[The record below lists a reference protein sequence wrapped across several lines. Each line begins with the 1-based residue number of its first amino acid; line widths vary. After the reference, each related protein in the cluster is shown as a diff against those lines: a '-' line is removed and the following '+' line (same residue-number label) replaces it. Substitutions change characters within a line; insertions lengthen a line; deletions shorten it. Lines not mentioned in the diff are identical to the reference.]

1 MNRRAEEAMLLSDPL
16 ITAANLRHDRLYGRN
31 YEQFGWRSGFV
42 PASPKRD
49 RDSIW
54 QWHRAQGDSL
64 LT

>member
-1 MNRRAEEAMLLSDPL
+1 MLLSDPL